1 MSDLALVAARFAELL
16 RANGLS
22 VGADRAAR
30 FAQAITVTSPDDP
43 EQLYYCA
50 LATLVSSP
58 EQIPLLTRVFT
69 AVFGET
75 PQLAF
80 AAAGAPKAAAGGPD
94 MGNGPS
100 GSSRE
105 DVGELASVLER
116 LASRDFADLE
126 RDELALLAGL
136 MRRFRL
142 ATPVRRSRRK
152 RSAASGRRVDLRE
165 TLRRARRSGGEPA
178 VLRRWTPREKPRK
191 LVVLCDISGSM
202 QPHARAMLQLLVC
215 AAGGARAEVFTFATR
230 LTRLTRALA
239 TDPAAA
245 LQRAGEEAPD
255 WSGGTRIGESLRGFI
270 DGYGARG
277 MARGAVVVIISD
289 GWETGGAEELA
300 TQLAR
305 LSRLAYRIV
314 WVNPRTAKP
323 GYRPL
328 AGGMA
333 AAWPYCDAV
342 VSAHRLDALD
352 EFLTALAG

>member
-1 MSDLALVAARFAELL
+1 
-16 RANGLS
+16 
-22 VGADRAAR
+22 
-30 FAQAITVTSPDDP
+30 
-43 EQLYYCA
+43 
-50 LATLVSSP
+50 
-58 EQIPLLTRVFT
+58 
-69 AVFGET
+69 
-75 PQLAF
+75 
-80 AAAGAPKAAAGGPD
+80 
-94 MGNGPS
+94 
-100 GSSRE
+100 
-105 DVGELASVLER
+105 
-116 LASRDFADLE
+116 
-126 RDELALLAGL
+126 
-136 MRRFRL
+136 
-142 ATPVRRSRRK
+142 
-152 RSAASGRRVDLRE
+152 
-165 TLRRARRSGGEPA
+165 
-178 VLRRWTPREKPRK
+178 
-191 LVVLCDISGSM
+191 
-202 QPHARAMLQLLVC
+202 MLQLLVC